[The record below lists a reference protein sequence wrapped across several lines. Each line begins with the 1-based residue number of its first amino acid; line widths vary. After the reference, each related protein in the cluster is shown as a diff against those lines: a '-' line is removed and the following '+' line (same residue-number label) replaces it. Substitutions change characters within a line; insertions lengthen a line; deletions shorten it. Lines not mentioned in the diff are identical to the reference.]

1 MKALL
6 FFVAAA
12 LADPQSSELDKMGR
26 RVTERAAKDFKNK
39 DADKRLGA
47 VESLSS
53 WKTAD
58 GTAILIQGLSDPDER
73 VRAASARS
81 LGTYDKAAEP
91 ARAALMKA
99 LDDPRASVVAQA
111 AEALET
117 ALKVTEKELGPA
129 RTRVLEEGNLTEK
142 FLAARSLTKQVAALR
157 LVGPILEYTE
167 AQFPGLSSSEYKTR
181 DASDNNVKIGETAL
195 QNLVKQTRDRSL
207 IAALTNAARG
217 FPRRNDIALDALS
230 LYDPRP
236 DGWARLLVD
245 SLGSRDLKVVSRALF
260 LMGRT
265 ATSAS
270 DVATWAPEAAKL
282 EKHPDSS
289 IRHALVYAL
298 GEAGGL
304 ASAQVDVAVRALQ
317 NEADRSE
324 RENAASALGEIGDR
338 NQATPAAGKKLVA
351 ERAAPALRAASEKD
365 PDAGVREQAARSLA
379 RLQTPGTPASGA
391 SSAAASTTPA
401 TATASVAIRP
411 RAAAAGGQSEAD
423 ALSLLRSKKMDF
435 DVTSFFGAL
444 TERDPVVVQAYLDAG
459 MDPNDRVDKAGDS
472 PLAFMFR
479 AGACSPMQRPTTA
492 AVKDIARLLIAR
504 GANVNLADAQSNT
517 PLMHAA
523 MMGCDRETIALL
535 IKAGAKV
542 DAKNASGLAAFELGL
557 YSGHDGLE
565 ELIAAGYRL
574 PADKAAT
581 YRQGYASQP
590 KSIAMINKATAPK

>member
-6 FFVAAA
+6 FMVAAA
-12 LADPQSSELDKMGR
+12 ALLEPQSSELDKMGK

-39 DADKRLGA
+39 DAEKRLGA

-53 WKTAD
+53 WKTTE

-81 LGTYDKAAEP
+81 LGTYDKEAEP

-111 AEALET
+111 AEALEK
-117 ALKVTEKELGPA
+117 ALKLTEKELGPA

-142 FLAARSLTKQVAALR
+142 FLAARSLTKQVAAMR

-195 QNLVKQTRDRSL
+195 QNLVKQTRDRSIITSL
-207 IAALTNAARG
+207 QNAARG
-217 FPRRNDIALDALS
+217 FSQRNDIPLEALA

-236 DGWARLLVD
+236 DGWAKLLVA
-245 SLGSRDLKVVSRALF
+245 SLGFKDPRVVSDVLF

-270 DVATWAPEAAKL
+270 DVATWAPEAVRL
-282 EKHPDSS
+282 EKHPDASV
-289 IRHALVYAL
+289 RHRLVYAL
-298 GEAGGL
+298 GEARGL
-304 ASAQVDVAVRALQ
+304 ASDQIDVVVRALQ
-317 NEADRSE
+317 NETDKGA
-324 RENAASALGEIGDR
+324 RENAASAIGDIGDK
-338 NQATPAAGKKLVA
+338 NQATPAAGKRLVA
-351 ERAAPALRAASEKD
+351 ERASAALRTASEKD
-365 PDAGVREQAARSLA
+365 PDAGVRDQAARSLA
-379 RLQTPGTPASGA
+379 RLQAPGSAAGGA
-391 SSAAASTTPA
+391 SHSSPPPTSAAPSAS
-401 TATASVAIRP
+401 RP
-411 RAAAAGGQSEAD
+411 KAAAAGGQSEAD
-423 ALSLLRSKKMDF
+423 ALSLLRSKKMAF
-435 DVTSFFGAL
+435 DVNSFFGAL
-444 TERDPVVVQAYLDAG
+444 TERDPAVVQAYLDAG
-459 MDPNDRVDKAGDS
+459 MDPNDRADKAGDS
-472 PLAFMFR
+472 PLSFLLR
-479 AGACSPMQRPTTA
+479 AGACSPVQRPTPA
-492 AVKDIARLLIAR
+492 VVKDLVNLLLAR

-574 PADKAAT
+574 PADKAAI

-590 KSIAMINKATAPK
+590 KSIALINKATAPK